1 MSRLTVADLDV
12 RVTAIEAALASLA
25 DSLSPFEA
33 LSVPVPVP
41 AVSPAVA
48 KTVIPR
54 TDAGAGGQRAP
65 SRTADSAEE
74 KNPYERLTL
83 AVANARNRE
92 ALANVRDDIRAARQ
106 SLKIDEQQAINLVSD
121 CITQSNQIASG
132 IYPTK
137 GKVTP

>member
-1 MSRLTVADLDV
+1 MSRPTVADLDV
-12 RVTAIEAALASLA
+12 RVSAIEAALASL
-25 DSLSPFEA
+25 LELLKPFA
-33 LSVPVPVP
+33 ASSVPVP

-54 TDAGAGGQRAP
+54 TDAGAGGQREP

-74 KNPYERLTL
+74 THPYERLTL

-106 SLKIDEQQAINLVSD
+106 SLKIDEQQQISLV
-121 CITQSNQIASG
+121 CECVEKAKQIASG

-137 GKVTP
+137 SKTV